1 MSSCERKMS
10 FCVRNSLF
18 TRKRKNL
25 KMLKLSGTNNA
36 AQHKDY
42 THVRTVVMYAFNV
55 LIIYIVEC
63 Y

>member
-25 KMLKLSGTNNA
+25 KMLKLSGTM
-36 AQHKDY
+36 QRSTKII
-42 THVRTVVMYAFNV
+42 HVRTVVMYAFNV
-55 LIIYIVEC
+55 LIIYIVEP